1 MATERPDPYSVL
13 GVGRDADADAIRK
26 AYRALARKYHPDVNP
41 DDTAAEERFKQVSE
55 AYSVVGD
62 EEKRALYD
70 EFGPMSLEAGF
81 DAEAARAAR
90 EAFGA
95 RSTGGPDGTFSF
107 GSLDDLLGGL
117 FGGGRGTGTPFGAD
131 RMHGM
136 RGRGGM
142 GGFAMPGS
150 DLEATLELDFLEA
163 ARGCEK
169 SLSITRPAADGSQ
182 KRESVTVRIPAG
194 VADGGRIRLPGKG
207 GEGHGGAP
215 AGDLFARIKVRPH
228 PYFRREKRDLLLEL
242 PVTFAE
248 AALGAKVEVP
258 TLEGRATL
266 TVPPGTNSGTRLRL
280 RGKGIPHPRGGAGGD
295 LYVTVQIHVPR
306 ELDDDARAQVAE
318 LSRLDPQP
326 LRRPW
331 DA

>member
-1 MATERPDPYSVL
+1 ML
-13 GVGRDADADAIRK
+13 GVARDADADAIRK
-26 AYRALARKYHPDVNP
+26 AYRALARKHHPDVNP
-41 DDTAAEERFKQVSE
+41 DDAAAEEHFKQITE
-55 AYSVVGD
+55 AYSVLGD
-62 EEKRALYD
+62 EEKRELYD
-70 EFGPMSLEAGF
+70 EFGSASMEAGF
-81 DAEAARAAR
+81 DPAAARAAR
-90 EAFGA
+90 NAFGA
-95 RSTGGPDGTFSF
+95 RRTAGPDGSF
-107 GSLDDLLGGL
+107 GFGGLDDLLGGL
-117 FGGGRGTGTPFGAD
+117 FGANGR
-131 RMHGM
+131 

-142 GGFAMPGS
+142 GGFAMPGA

-169 SLSITRPAADGSQ
+169 PLSITRPAADGSQ
-182 KRESVTVRIPAG
+182 RRESVTVRIPAG
-194 VADGGRIRLPGKG
+194 VAVGGRIRLAGKG
-207 GEGHGGAP
+207 GVGHGGAP

-228 PYFRREKRDLLLEL
+228 PYFRREKRNLLLEL

-248 AALGAKVEVP
+248 ATLGAKVEVP
-258 TLEGRATL
+258 TLDGRATL
-266 TVPPGTNSGTRLRL
+266 TIPPGTNSGARLRL

-306 ELDDDARAQVAE
+306 DLDDDARAHVAE